1 MRSLGFFLADES
13 GAVTLDWVALS
24 AGIVLVAIGVI
35 AAIADR
41 VDFQVDTID
50 SRLQEAA
57 SQSLSL

>member
-1 MRSLGFFLADES
+1 MRSLWSFLTDES